1 MSSRSTPPGDLSCRC
16 LLAQA
21 LFFFLLLPP
30 AATAHEDPPPPPG
43 PPMAARSHVHC
54 EAGRAAD
61 FTCRGVDLL
70 AFMPRADLGLG
81 GTETLNDVWGWT
93 DPQTGIDYAIVGLSN
108 GTAFVSLADPERPV
122 WLGTLPTRSFAATW
136 RDVKVYRDH
145 AFIVADVAAHGMQVF
160 DLRQLRGRGGT
171 GATFRATAEYAG
183 PGLSA
188 GGGFV
193 LTSSHN
199 VAIDTET
206 GFAYA
211 VGTTTCNAGLHVID
225 VREPARPRFAGCFG
239 ETGYV
244 HDAQCVVYRGPDAR
258 FAGRELC
265 FNANV
270 GSLSVVDVT
279 DKRDMRLVA
288 NVPYAGNQYA
298 HQGWL
303 TEDHR
308 FFLLGDELDE
318 LRAGHRARTYV
329 WDVRQVDAPRVIGVH
344 EGTTSTDHNLYV
356 RGNRV
361 YEANYTTGLRILD
374 ASRVAEG
381 RLSEVAFFDTFP
393 ESDETGFSGAW
404 SVFPFFASGIV
415 VVSGIGEGLFV
426 LQPHEGGHHAS
437 GDGGAGP
444 AVRRRE
450 VRERLRN

>member
-1 MSSRSTPPGDLSCRC
+1 MTRRRATPFADLFAVF

-21 LFFFLLLPP
+21 LFFFLPP
-30 AATAHEDPPPPPG
+30 TATAHEDPPPPPG
-43 PPMAARSHVHC
+43 PPMTARSHVHC
-54 EAGRAAD
+54 DGGRAAE
-61 FTCRGVDLL
+61 FACRGVDLL
-70 AFMPRADLGLG
+70 AFVPRADLGLG

-93 DPQTGIDYAIVGLSN
+93 DPETGVDYAIVGLSN

-122 WLGTLPTRSFAATW
+122 WLGTLPTRSFAAPW
-136 RDVKVYRDH
+136 RDVKVHRDH
-145 AFIVADVAAHGMQVF
+145 AFIVADVAGHGMQVF

-188 GGGFV
+188 GGGFF
-193 LTSSHN
+193 LTNSHN
-199 VAIDTET
+199 VALNEET

-211 VGTTTCNAGLHVID
+211 VGSSTCAGGLHVID
-225 VREPARPRFAGCFG
+225 VREPVRPRFAGCFA

-244 HDAQCVVYRGPDAR
+244 HDTQCVVYRGPDAR

-265 FNANV
+265 FNSNV
-270 GSLSVVDVT
+270 RTVSVVDVT
-279 DKRDMRLVA
+279 DKSAPGLLA

-329 WDVRQVDAPRVIGVH
+329 WDVRQVDAPRVIGVY

-356 RGNRV
+356 RGDRV

-393 ESDETGFSGAW
+393 DSDETGFSGAW
-404 SVFPFFASGIV
+404 SVYPFFAGGIV

-426 LQPHEGGHHAS
+426 LEPHEAGHHLEAP
-437 GDGGAGP
+437 GGLDAP
-444 AVRRRE
+444 ALRGEARRPR
-450 VRERLRN
+450 R